1 MLRTKNQYDDYSCY
15 LYSITAQTLY
25 TVHLYDGFLLF
36 YCSVIVLPLS
46 ALLLYD
52 GFLLFYCPI
61 IVSPLFALLLY
72 DGFLLCNNSITNQSN
87 NKRCGQQK
95 AANNRILYNKN
106 DQPDAAAMS
115 VYVPRSFYLW
125 FQNQS
130 IYCFSNNYCC
140 GYPFHAVSPKLTTGL
155 KLTAAFLRS
164 ADRISSAL
172 PWPLW
177 RAWSA
182 SGSSA

>member
-1 MLRTKNQYDDYSCY
+1 MVFFIYPSSITFFVLKAKNQYDDYWHY
-15 LYSITAQTLY
+15 LCSITDQTLY
-25 TVHLYDGFLLF
+25 TVYLYDGFLLF
-36 YCSVIVLPLS
+36 YCSVIISPLS
-46 ALLLYD
+46 
-52 GFLLFYCPI
+52 
-61 IVSPLFALLLY
+61 ALLLY

-115 VYVPRSFYLW
+115 LYVPRSFYLW